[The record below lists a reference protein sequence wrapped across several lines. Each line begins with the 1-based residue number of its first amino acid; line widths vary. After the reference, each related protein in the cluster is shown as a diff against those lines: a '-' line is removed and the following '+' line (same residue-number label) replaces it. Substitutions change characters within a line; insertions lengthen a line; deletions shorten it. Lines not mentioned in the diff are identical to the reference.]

1 MANLKDIKNT
11 ENLVESVES
20 RTLQTCQEVLCL
32 SDGLMECEEE
42 SPNKPPFSINYLEYY
57 DSHEPVTSWI
67 IRHIFAYSY
76 NGRLPYFEL
85 FAKTFLQDIGF
96 KPEWIDTPIIDKD
109 HEYKSIDI
117 LIRDKQYAV
126 IIENKLKGAAFQL
139 NQLARYIA
147 TMREEGYTDEQI
159 FVVVLPKYDID
170 NNDLSTSVWRL
181 PKDWKSTNQSRKCR
195 VDSHICWCDSEG
207 YRPKAHCKKCES
219 LKELFECRTLF
230 IHKEFSTWL
239 YECIDNNTVGL
250 PEDELRKQYVL
261 KSATL
266 QFVDFLNAIYQTREN
281 DKYKMDIKE
290 FFSEQLKLEGH
301 DIAEQLSL
309 VESKKE
315 DVDELVSQLDSFYWS
330 KIEEYISDI
339 EHRHN
344 VQLVHDDNNKFY
356 FHYDFRLERKNIKL
370 SLGYED
376 GSNFCQ
382 IEANGRLR
390 IPEIIKNDSEIS
402 EELNDKNNN
411 NNCIR
416 RWDSYKESLL
426 RFDRILGRLIE
437 FQNNDKRK

>member
-1 MANLKDIKNT
+1 M
-11 ENLVESVES
+11 
-20 RTLQTCQEVLCL
+20 
-32 SDGLMECEEE
+32 
-42 SPNKPPFSINYLEYY
+42 
-57 DSHEPVTSWI
+57 
-67 IRHIFAYSY
+67 
-76 NGRLPYFEL
+76 
-85 FAKTFLQDIGF
+85 
-96 KPEWIDTPIIDKD
+96 
-109 HEYKSIDI
+109 
-117 LIRDKQYAV
+117 
-126 IIENKLKGAAFQL
+126 
-139 NQLARYIA
+139 
-147 TMREEGYTDEQI
+147 
-159 FVVVLPKYDID
+159 
-170 NNDLSTSVWRL
+170 
-181 PKDWKSTNQSRKCR
+181 
-195 VDSHICWCDSEG
+195 
-207 YRPKAHCKKCES
+207 
-219 LKELFECRTLF
+219 
-230 IHKEFSTWL
+230 
-239 YECIDNNTVGL
+239 
-250 PEDELRKQYVL
+250 
-261 KSATL
+261 
-266 QFVDFLNAIYQTREN
+266 DFLNAIYQTREN

-376 GSNFCQ
+376 GSDFCQ
-382 IEANGRLR
+382 IETNGRLR

-411 NNCIR
+411 NNCIW

-426 RFDRILGRLIE
+426 RFERILGRLIE